1 MKTLSIALG
10 MAAITLS
17 ATTASAHV
25 ALTQKSANA
34 GSYHAAFFRIGHGC
48 QGQATT
54 SLTITIPSQVSVRP
68 QPKAG
73 WEITTAHD
81 ENGVRAVTWTGHLP
95 DDQFD
100 DFGLLMKLPSEAQDL
115 PFSAIQT
122 CGASSSRWDGHAPA
136 YPQPVLRVLD
146 TAEPHPATIPHGEH

>member
-1 MKTLSIALG
+1 MRTLSIALG
-10 MAAITLS
+10 VAALALS

-25 ALTQKSANA
+25 ALTQKSATA

-54 SLTITIPSQVSVRP
+54 ALTITIPPQVSVRP

-73 WEITTAHD
+73 WEIATAQD
-81 ENGVRAVTWTGHLP
+81 EAGVRAVTWIGHLP

-100 DFGLLMKLPSEAQDL
+100 DFGLLMKLPAEALDL
-115 PFSAIQT
+115 PFSATQT
-122 CGASSSRWDGHAPA
+122 CGGSSIQWDGHAPA

-146 TAEPHPATIPHGEH
+146 TAEPHPAPIPHGEN

>member
-1 MKTLSIALG
+1 MKTLSLALG
-10 MAAITLS
+10 MGAVALS
-17 ATTASAHV
+17 AMPAKAHV
-25 ALTQKSANA
+25 ALTQKSATA

-54 SLTITIPSQVSVRP
+54 ALTITIPPQVSVRP

-73 WEITTAHD
+73 WEIVTAQS
-81 ENGVRAVTWTGHLP
+81 ETGIAAVTWIGHLP

-100 DFGLLMKLPSEAQDL
+100 DFGLLMKLPAEALDL
-115 PFSAIQT
+115 PFSATQT
-122 CGASSSRWDGHAPA
+122 CGGSSVHWDGHAPA

-146 TAEPHPATIPHGEH
+146 PAEPHPAPIPHGEH